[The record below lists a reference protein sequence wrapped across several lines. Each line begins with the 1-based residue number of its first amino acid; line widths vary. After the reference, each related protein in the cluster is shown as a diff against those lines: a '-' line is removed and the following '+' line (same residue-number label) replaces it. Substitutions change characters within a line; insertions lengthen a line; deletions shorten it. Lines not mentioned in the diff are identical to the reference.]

1 MHRWFGEWVIPWAP
15 EWVSEWASE
24 WVNGVSEWVCE
35 SVSEW
40 VSEWVSGLVGLTSQ
54 QTFTGSKSTIETLE
68 KRKISSKLTIK
79 IPESRRW
86 RHSDVFI
93 FNFEHILHL
102 LLEFIVDFDQVYA
115 SWVHY
120 YIQKKTMTYI
130 LEN

>member
-1 MHRWFGEWVIPWAP
+1 MSEWM
-15 EWVSEWASE
+15 EWVSEC
-24 WVNGVSEWVCE
+24 VSQW
-35 SVSEW
+35 VSEW

>member
-24 WVNGVSEWVCE
+24 WVSGVSQWVCE

-40 VSEWVSGLVGLTSQ
+40 VSEWVSRINLPANIYLFKVNNRN
-54 QTFTGSKSTIETLE
+54 TGKTC
-68 KRKISSKLTIK
+68 KISSKLTIK